1 MSLIKMTGIH
11 FAYPGRPP
19 VFAGLDF
26 CLEDGQRV
34 GILGPNGAGKSTLF
48 LLAMGLL
55 QADAGAVELFGQ
67 TMRRE
72 SDFAPLRTRL
82 GYCFQDPDDQLFC
95 PTVLEDVAFG
105 PLNQGLERSQALE
118 RAHAA
123 LEALGMAGFAQRV
136 TYQLSG
142 GEKRLATL
150 ATVLALRPQ
159 ALLLDEPTT
168 GLDPHTQERLEE
180 VLRESELPWAVIS
193 HDHAFLRRNCDLVLE
208 LNQGR
213 LIPTTNR

>member
-1 MSLIKMTGIH
+1 MSLVQMRGIA
-11 FAYPGRPP
+11 FAYAGRPP
-19 VFAGLDF
+19 VFFGLDF
-26 CLEDGQRV
+26 RLEEGQRL

-55 QADAGAVELFGQ
+55 QPSAGTVELFGQ
-67 TMRRE
+67 PMRQE
-72 SDFAPLRTRL
+72 ADFAPLRTRL

-105 PLNQGLERSQALE
+105 PLNQGLDRHQALDQ
-118 RAHAA
+118 AHAA
-123 LEALGMAGFAQRV
+123 LETLGLAGFAERV

-142 GEKRLATL
+142 GEKRLVTL

-168 GLDPHTQERLEE
+168 GLDPQTQERFEA
-180 VLRESELPWAVIS
+180 VLQESQLPWAVIS
-193 HDHAFLRRNCDLVLE
+193 HDHAFLKRTCSQVLQ
-208 LNQGR
+208 LANGR
-213 LIPTTNR
+213 LTPAV

>member
-1 MSLIKMTGIH
+1 MSLIRMTGIH

-26 CLEDGQRV
+26 SLEEGQRV

-55 QADAGAVELFGQ
+55 QPSAGTVELFGQ
-67 TMRRE
+67 PMRQE

-105 PLNQGLERSQALE
+105 PLNQGLDRQQALDQ
-118 RAHAA
+118 ALAA
-123 LEALGMAGFAQRV
+123 LAALDLAGFAERV

-142 GEKRLATL
+142 GEKRLVTL

-168 GLDPHTQERLEE
+168 GLDPQTQERLEG
-180 VLRESELPWAVIS
+180 VLQESSLPWAVIS
-193 HDHAFLRRNCDLVLE
+193 HDHAFLARVCH
-208 LNQGR
+208 QIWR
-213 LIPTTNR
+213 LGEGLLTPLG

>member
-1 MSLIKMTGIH
+1 MNIIGMRDIA

-26 CLEDGQRV
+26 SLEPGQRI

-48 LLAMGLL
+48 LLAMGLVRP
-55 QADAGAVELFGQ
+55 QAGEIRLFGQ
-67 TMRRE
+67 AMAQE
-72 SDFAPLRTRL
+72 ADFAPLRTRL

-105 PLNQGLERSQALE
+105 PLNQGLDRHQALDQ
-118 RAHAA
+118 AHQA
-123 LEALGMAGFAQRV
+123 LAVLGLSGFAERV

-142 GEKRLATL
+142 GEKRLVTL

-159 ALLLDEPTT
+159 ALLLDEPTA
-168 GLDPHTQERLEE
+168 GLDPATQARLEA
-180 VLRESELPWAVIS
+180 VLLASQLPWAVIS
-193 HDHAFLRRNCDLVLE
+193 HDRAFLERTGNQLMMLE
-208 LNQGR
+208 NGR
-213 LIPTTNR
+213 LTPAR

>member
-1 MSLIKMTGIH
+1 MSLIRMTGIH

-26 CLEDGQRV
+26 SLEEGQRV

-55 QADAGAVELFGQ
+55 SAQAGAVELFGQ
-67 TMRRE
+67 AMRRE
-72 SDFAPLRTRL
+72 ADFAPLRTRL

-105 PLNQGLERSQALE
+105 PLNQGLERGQALE
-118 RAHAA
+118 RAHRA
-123 LEALGMAGFAQRV
+123 LAELGLDGFAERV

-142 GEKRLATL
+142 GEKRLVTL

-159 ALLLDEPTT
+159 ALLLDEPTA
-168 GLDPHTQERLEE
+168 GLDPQTQARFES
-180 VLRESELPWAVIS
+180 VLQKSQLPWAVIS
-193 HDHAFLRRNCDLVLE
+193 HDHGFLRRLCHQVLE
-208 LNQGR
+208 LSGGR
-213 LIPTTNR
+213 LTPLA